1 VKKYGFTHRPQWRA
15 SLESVASARTIFFV
29 TFSVTR
35 QEIIQFTYHASAKT
49 VTLHTFFHSENHGF
63 M

>member
-1 VKKYGFTHRPQWRA
+1 MFVQISERQAPLHT
-15 SLESVASARTIFFV
+15 SLESVASARTIFFI

-35 QEIIQFTYHASAKT
+35 QEIFQFTWHTSVKT
-49 VTLHTFFHSENHGF
+49 VTLHTFFHSENHIS